1 MFFAMPVEF
10 FSAMLVAL
18 GFLVLFAVMTLLVK
32 WARRRSSA
40 ALTAGAL
47 LSAFA
52 PDPELEKNIRL
63 AEQAKTVQ
71 MEEDEEGEKYF

>member
-1 MFFAMPVEF
+1 MSVEI
-10 FSAMLVAL
+10 VAAIFIAI
-18 GFLVLFAVMTLLVK
+18 GFLTLFSVMALLVK
-32 WARRRSSA
+32 WARRRSTA

-63 AEQAKTVQ
+63 AEQAKIVQ
-71 MEEDEEGEKYF
+71 MEEDEEGGK